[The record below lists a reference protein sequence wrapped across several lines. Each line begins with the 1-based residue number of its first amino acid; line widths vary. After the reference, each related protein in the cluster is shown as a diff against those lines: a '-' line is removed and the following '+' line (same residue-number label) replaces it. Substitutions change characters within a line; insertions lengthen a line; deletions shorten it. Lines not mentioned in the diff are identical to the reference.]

1 MAEGPALMVVAGEHS
16 GDRHAAALVRAF
28 AARGTGARWFGAG
41 GPELASAGVE
51 VLVPL
56 ERLAVVGIGE
66 VVGRLPD
73 LLREFR
79 RLKEALRERRPRA
92 LVLVDFPDF
101 NFRLARFAR
110 TLGVPV
116 VYYITPQ
123 VWAWRRGRTRFLRDF
138 TDLCLVIFP
147 FEEAFLRDRGVRARF
162 VGHPL
167 AGQTAPPSRREDFL
181 TRHGFPPGVPRLAL
195 LPGSRSSEVERTLPV
210 LRDAARLLKARRP
223 GSLFLV
229 PWAPGLPEALWE
241 RCGGA
246 PLQRIQGEYLDVLG
260 HADAAAVASG
270 TATLEAALLGVPQ
283 VIVYRVSALTYLLGK
298 TLVRLPRVGLPNVV
312 LGRDAVPELLQGE
325 CTAPRVAEAL
335 EGILVRGEGARKEA
349 ERLAGEVQK
358 KLGEGLASARAAE
371 VLEAFLGEVR
381 RPSGPCRP

>member
-1 MAEGPALMVVAGEHS
+1 MAEGPTLMVVAGEHS

-28 AARGTGARWFGAG
+28 ARREPGARWFGAG
-41 GPELASAGVE
+41 GPELASAGAE
-51 VLVPL
+51 ILVPL

-66 VVGRLPD
+66 VLGRLPV

-79 RLKEALRERRPRA
+79 RLKEALRERNPRA

-110 TLGVPV
+110 SRGVPV

-147 FEEAFLRDRGVRARF
+147 FEEAFLRERGVRARF

-167 AGQTAPPSRREDFL
+167 AGQTAPPSSREAFL
-181 TRHGFPPGVPRLAL
+181 ARHRLPAEAPRLAL

-210 LRDAARLLKARRP
+210 LREAARLLESRRP
-223 GSLFLV
+223 GCLFLV

-241 RCGGA
+241 RHGGP
-246 PLQRIQGEYLDVLG
+246 PLLRVQGEYLDVLG

-270 TATLEAALLGVPQ
+270 TATLEAALLGIPQ
-283 VIVYRVSALTYLLGK
+283 VIVYRVSPLTYLLGK

-325 CTAPRVAEAL
+325 CTGPRVAEAL
-335 EGILVRGEGARKEA
+335 EGILEGGSEARAAAARLGEEVR
-349 ERLAGEVQK
+349 K

>member
-1 MAEGPALMVVAGEHS
+1 MEAGPALMVVAGEHS
-16 GDRHAAALVRAF
+16 GDRHAAGLVRAF
-28 AARGTGARWFGAG
+28 AERKPGVRWFGAG
-41 GPELASAGVE
+41 GPELALAGAE
-51 VLVPL
+51 ILVPL

-66 VVGRLPD
+66 VLGRLPT

-79 RLKEALRERRPRA
+79 RLKAALRERRPAA

-110 TLGVPV
+110 SLGVPV
-116 VYYITPQ
+116 AYYITPQ

-147 FEEAFLRDRGVRARF
+147 FEEAFLRERGVRARF

-167 AGQTAPPSRREDFL
+167 AGQTAPPSSREAFL
-181 TRHGFPPGVPRLAL
+181 ARHGFPPGAPLLAL
-195 LPGSRSSEVERTLPV
+195 LPGSRGSEVERTLPV
-210 LRDAARLLKARRP
+210 LRDAARLLRRRRP
-223 GSLFLV
+223 GALFLV

-241 RCGGA
+241 RHGGE
-246 PLQRIQGEYLDVLG
+246 PLRRIQGEYLDVLG

-270 TATLEAALLGVPQ
+270 TATLEAALLGVPE
-283 VIVYRVSALTYLLGK
+283 VIVYRVSALTYLLGR

-312 LGRDAVPELLQGE
+312 LGRDAVPELLQGK
-325 CTAPRVAEAL
+325 CTAPNVAEAL
-335 EGILVRGEGARKEA
+335 ENLLAGGVRVREEA
-349 ERLAGEVQK
+349 ERIRREVRK

-371 VLEAFLGEVR
+371 VLEGFLGEVR